1 MKESILGRFSPS
13 VLRVVALSCVM
24 FFISLGTSF
33 AQNVFVSNQSAQAIL
48 KSEIENF
55 RSQVSTG
62 NAAEIGPELILGV
75 SNQSYANW
83 FMAEMLYYH
92 ISDQDN
98 NVDLPAL
105 IGAVTERSKV
115 LGKAPDVFF
124 DNGQVYLTSIL
135 TN

>member
-1 MKESILGRFSPS
+1 MKESILGRLSPS
-13 VLRVVALSCVM
+13 VLRVAALSCVM

-48 KSEIENF
+48 KSEITTF
-55 RSQVSTG
+55 RSQVATG
-62 NAAEIGPELILGV
+62 NTVEVGPETILGV

-83 FMAEMLYYH
+83 FMAEMLLNH

-98 NVDLPAL
+98 VDLPAV
-105 IGAVTERSKV
+105 IAAVTERSKV

-124 DNGQVYLTSIL
+124 DNGGVYLTSIL